1 MDKPVSAQ
9 AQPDDE
15 EYDRLRTEIEWRQRE
30 IGANAGSDFGSM
42 SWVRGMRQR

>member
-30 IGANAGSDFGSM
+30 IGANAGM